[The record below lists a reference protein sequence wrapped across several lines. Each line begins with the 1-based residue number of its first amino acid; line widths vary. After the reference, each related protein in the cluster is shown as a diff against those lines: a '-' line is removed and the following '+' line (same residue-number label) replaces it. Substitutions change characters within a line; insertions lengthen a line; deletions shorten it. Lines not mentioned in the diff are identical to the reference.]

1 VVKRA
6 QIQPDHSEF
15 WMSLEFER
23 STRRAVESHQRERE
37 RDRERKRERE
47 RERERE
53 KEKEKEKDP
62 KKKIRRRRRSEE
74 EEEEEGVL
82 HPPYY
87 YTFTFD
93 NERFYL

>member
-1 VVKRA
+1 
-6 QIQPDHSEF
+6 
-15 WMSLEFER
+15 MSLEFER
-23 STRRAVESHQRERE
+23 STRRAVESHQSQRE
-37 RDRERKRERE
+37 RDGARDGARERE
-47 RERERE
+47 RER
-53 KEKEKEKDP
+53 
-62 KKKIRRRRRSEE
+62 KKKKKRKRKIRRRRSEEE